1 MHHTRSLATA
11 LTCPLLLLSA
21 VACTPTTSDEDSKQ
35 SAAPSSG
42 ASDGKG
48 GGLRLADAV
57 GRLKTA
63 TESRTGYERTKFHL
77 WIDADHDGCNTR
89 SEVLIAEAVKKPRRG
104 SACRLTGGTW
114 LSTYDGKTL
123 TNARQ
128 LDIDHVVPLAEAW
141 DSGAS
146 KWSADRREAYANDL
160 GAQRSLIA
168 VSLGSN
174 RSKGDKD
181 PAEWMPPAKNDT
193 CTYAA
198 DWVASKLRW
207 KLTADRTEKTKLE
220 QIAAGCPRTMVAYK
234 PAS

>member
-1 MHHTRSLATA
+1 MLHVRHLAA
-11 LTCPLLLLSA
+11 LACPLVLLSA
-21 VACTPTTSDEDSKQ
+21 VACTPNAPGEDSKP

-48 GGLRLADAV
+48 SGLRLTDAI
-57 GRLKTA
+57 GRLKTTA
-63 TESRTGYERTKFHL
+63 ESRTGYERTKFHL

-89 SEVLIAEAVKKPRRG
+89 SEVLIAEAVKKPQKG
-104 SACRLTGGTW
+104 SGCRLTGGTW
-114 LSTYDGKTL
+114 RSAYDGKTL

-160 GAQRSLIA
+160 DAARSLIA

-181 PAEWMPPAKNDT
+181 PAEWMPPAKSDT

-198 DWVASKLRW
+198 DWVSAKLRW
-207 KLTADRTEKTKLE
+207 KLTADRAEKAKLK
-220 QIAAGCPRTMVAYK
+220 QISAGCPQTTVLYMPVR
-234 PAS
+234 